1 MEVNKMTNLRRDL
14 RFTNRERGGNNR
26 GGLWPNSI
34 GLLGVA
40 AALFL
45 GLGAVPHAEAALT
58 ADAEIASQ
66 VLKVTGTNGEDQLV
80 LRLSADDA
88 NVLEVDV
95 GDDGEADFSFD
106 RAQFAKLE
114 VNALNGNDLI
124 RVDEVNGTIVEP
136 TSIFGENGDD
146 TILGGS
152 AIETIDGGRGDD
164 FIDGNRGVDVALMGN
179 GNDTFRWDQGDG
191 SDVVEGGSGTDTLVF
206 NGAGSGVNENVDLSA
221 NGGRLRFFRVQGSIT
236 MDVNQVE
243 IAVFNALGGADTI
256 TVNDLSGTGVTQVDI
271 DLENPPGSGLG
282 DNQADRVVV
291 NGTAG
296 DDRIAVRGSAGNG
309 SVTGLTASVAISHAE
324 AAIDRLDINTLA
336 GHDAVD
342 SSALA
347 TGVIKLFIDGVP
359 V

>member
-1 MEVNKMTNLRRDL
+1 MTNPRPDL
-14 RFTNRERGGNNR
+14 RFTTRERGGHNR
-26 GGLWPNSI
+26 GGLRPYST

-45 GLGAVPHAEAALT
+45 GLGAVAHAETAQT
-58 ADAEIASQ
+58 ADAEIAGQ

-80 LRLSADDA
+80 LRLSAVDS

-95 GDDGEADFSFD
+95 GDDGTAEFSFD
-106 RAQFAKLE
+106 RTLFAQIE

-136 TSIFGENGDD
+136 TSMFGENGND

-152 AIETIDGGRGDD
+152 AVETIDGGRGDD
-164 FIDGNRGVDVALMGN
+164 FIDGNRGADVALMGN

-191 SDVVEGGSGTDTLVF
+191 SDVVEGGSGTDKLVF
-206 NGAGSGVNENVDLSA
+206 NGAGVGVNENVDLSA
-221 NGGRLRFFRVQGSIT
+221 NGGRLRFFRVQGSIN
-236 MDVNQVE
+236 MDVNDVE

-256 TVNDLSGTGVTQVDI
+256 TVNDLAGTGVTQVDI
-271 DLENPPGSGLG
+271 DLENPQGSGLG

-296 DDRIAVRGSAGNG
+296 DDHIAVTGSAGNAD
-309 SVTGLTASVAISHAE
+309 VTGLAASVSIGHAE
-324 AAIDRLDINTLA
+324 AANDRLDVNTLA
-336 GHDAVD
+336 GNDAVD
-342 SSALA
+342 TSGLA
-347 TGVIKLFIDGVP
+347 PGVIQLFVDGVP